1 MKKSFFM
8 HTYNVVFTMLYL
20 FGISYSLI
28 SALTLMSY
36 FMEGSEINEYINIR
50 HYVHLLCTK
59 LQLIGIPALLILI
72 ILVLSEIINRLI
84 FDSFIL
90 YLVSIIKTKNLKK
103 FLYQKQIVDSNIQSS
118 NSLRK
123 TDPTIKEFNKTM
135 RKTVLDVRRGYIL
148 IYIKIPYSQQAQKL
162 LFDMKVDIINELKNT
177 NDKYYFSEPIR
188 SGNKLWITGKRKG
201 VANTF

>member
-148 IYIKIPYSQQAQKL
+148 ICIKIPYSQQAQKL

>member
-123 TDPTIKEFNKTM
+123 TC
-135 RKTVLDVRRGYIL
+135 
-148 IYIKIPYSQQAQKL
+148 L
-162 LFDMKVDIINELKNT
+162 LYTSDAADE
-177 NDKYYFSEPIR
+177 
-188 SGNKLWITGKRKG
+188 
-201 VANTF
+201 